1 MLRALLAGLTAIVPS
16 TTAASTATPAASSRR
31 ADADVLVIGAGIA
44 GLGAAAA
51 LKAKGVDVLVIEAR
65 RRIGGRVWSNA
76 DLGMPLDL
84 GASWIHGVTGNPLS
98 TLAREQGLVTAR
110 TDYENLLAYDADGAE
125 VDNARHAR
133 IDARLGDLLR
143 QAHTRRGNLRR
154 ANQPDVSLQA
164 AFDAAL
170 AGTRLTADERRE
182 LDYVMN
188 TIIEHEYAADAAELS
203 LLHYDAGQSF
213 GGGDALFPE
222 GYGRIAEGLA
232 RGLRIEL
239 GAVVQQVSHGAGE
252 VRVQTSRGIFRAGQA
267 VVTLPLGVLRANTV
281 RFVPD
286 LPAPMRRAAMRLG
299 SGVLNKLY
307 LRFPRLFWA
316 REYEFLGYMA
326 SRKGEWA
333 EWLNLAF
340 YTGAPVLLAFNA
352 AAYGRASE
360 SMSDAAFVGAA
371 LDTLRTIYGPRIP
384 DPTGF
389 LRTRWAADP
398 FARGSYSFAPPGATP
413 ADRQA
418 LAMPLNGRLFFAG
431 EHTSVEHPA
440 TVHGAL
446 LSGRRAAREIL
457 GRPIE

>member
-1 MLRALLAGLTAIVPS
+1 MLRALLAGLMAIVPPL
-16 TTAASTATPAASSRR
+16 TAASTTPPAASPRR
-31 ADADVLVIGAGIA
+31 ADADVLVIGAGMA

-51 LKAKGVDVLVIEAR
+51 LKAQGVDVLVLEAR
-65 RRIGGRVWSNA
+65 QRLGGRVWSNA

-98 TLAREQGLVTAR
+98 ALAREQGLVTAS

-125 VDNARHAR
+125 VDDARHAR
-133 IDARLGDLLR
+133 IDARLAALMR
-143 QAHTRRGNLRR
+143 QAQAQRRDLRR

-164 AFDAAL
+164 AFDTAL
-170 AGTRLTADERRE
+170 AGMRLTADERRE
-182 LDYVMN
+182 LDYAVN
-188 TIIEHEYAADAAELS
+188 TIIEHEYAADVTELS

-222 GYGRIAEGLA
+222 GYGRIVEGLA
-232 RGLRIEL
+232 RDLRIER

-252 VRVQTSRGIFRAGQA
+252 VRAQTSRGVFRAGYA
-267 VVTLPLGVLRANTV
+267 VVTLPLGVLQANAV
-281 RFVPD
+281 RFAPD
-286 LPAPMRRAAMRLG
+286 LPAPMRQAAARLG

-307 LRFPRLFWA
+307 LRFPRVFWA

-326 SRKGEWA
+326 SRKGEWT

-384 DPTGF
+384 EPTGF
-389 LRTRWAADP
+389 LRTRWATDP
-398 FARGSYSFAPPGATP
+398 FARGAYSYMPPGATP
-413 ADRQA
+413 ADRQL
-418 LAMPLNGRLFFAG
+418 LATPLHGRLFFAG

-457 GRPIE
+457 GLT

>member
-16 TTAASTATPAASSRR
+16 TTWASTATPATSSR
-31 ADADVLVIGAGIA
+31 ADADVLVIGAGMA

-51 LKAKGVDVLVIEAR
+51 LKAQGVDVLLLEAR
-65 RRIGGRVWSNA
+65 QRIGGRVWSNA

-98 TLAREQGLVTAR
+98 ALAREQGLVTAR
-110 TDYENLLAYDADGAE
+110 TDYENLLAHDADGAE
-125 VDNARHAR
+125 VDDARHAR
-133 IDARLGDLLR
+133 IEARLADLTR
-143 QAHTRRGNLRR
+143 QALARRRDLRR

-164 AFDAAL
+164 AFNAAL

-182 LDYVMN
+182 LDYVVN
-188 TIIEHEYAADAAELS
+188 TIIEHEYAADVAELS
-203 LLHYDAGQSF
+203 LLYYDAGQSF
-213 GGGDALFPE
+213 GGGDVLFPQ

-252 VRVQTSRGIFRAGQA
+252 VRVQTSRGIFRAGQV
-267 VVTLPLGVLRANTV
+267 VVTLPLGVLRANAV

-307 LRFPRLFWA
+307 LRFPRVFWA

-340 YTGAPVLLAFNA
+340 YTGAPV
-352 AAYGRASE
+352 
-360 SMSDAAFVGAA
+360 
-371 LDTLRTIYGPRIP
+371 
-384 DPTGF
+384 
-389 LRTRWAADP
+389 
-398 FARGSYSFAPPGATP
+398 
-413 ADRQA
+413 
-418 LAMPLNGRLFFAG
+418 
-431 EHTSVEHPA
+431 
-440 TVHGAL
+440 
-446 LSGRRAAREIL
+446 
-457 GRPIE
+457 